1 MNGYTYKDNTKQV
14 LSALEKAK
22 RRGLEAIGMTA
33 EGYAKENTPVDTGL
47 LRNSITFA
55 LDGEK
60 PSISSYRSNNGEAEG
75 KYDGKAPK
83 ERNDAVFIGTNV
95 EYAPFNELG
104 SRNNTAHHML
114 QRAAT
119 EHTEEYRELM
129 TDSMKNA

>member
-22 RRGLEAIGMTA
+22 RRGLKAIGMTA
-33 EGYAKENTPVDTGL
+33 EGYAKESTPVDTGL

-55 LDGEK
+55 LDGEN

-83 ERNDAVFIGTNV
+83 EKGPRQRG
-95 EYAPFNELG
+95 PFFFEKN
-104 SRNNTAHHML
+104 SSL
-114 QRAAT
+114 QARKCIDKLT
-119 EHTEEYRELM
+119 HI
-129 TDSMKNA
+129 